1 MTTAPKNARYWQR
14 RALRA
19 EAELGLL
26 RQRLGRDLD
35 AYRDHVSELIDLRF
49 RICEAIDTLKGI
61 EK

>member
-19 EAELGLL
+19 EAELDLL

-35 AYRDHVSELIDLRF
+35 AYRD
-49 RICEAIDTLKGI
+49 
-61 EK
+61 